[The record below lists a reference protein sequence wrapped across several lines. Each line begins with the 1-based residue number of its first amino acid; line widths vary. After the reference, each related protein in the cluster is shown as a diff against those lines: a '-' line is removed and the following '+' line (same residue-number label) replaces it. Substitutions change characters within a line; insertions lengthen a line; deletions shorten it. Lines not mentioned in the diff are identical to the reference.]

1 MSDDPFPDDA
11 PVQLKPEDGP
21 VRAPRRARSQLAALD
36 SHLLA
41 LQDDVESLFGV
52 IRDPAIRRLIR
63 AVYGGLEEAH
73 ARVGRLAEAV
83 SRGD

>member
-1 MSDDPFPDDA
+1 MSDDPFVDDA
-11 PVQLKPEDGP
+11 PVVLKPEDT

-52 IRDPAIRRLIR
+52 IRDPRIRRLVR

-73 ARVGRLAEAV
+73 ARVARLAEAV
-83 SRGD
+83 ARGD